1 MNSSLGHIL
10 LVANPAAQ
18 SGAGA
23 AAAERA
29 AANLR
34 TALGEDA
41 VTVARTAGPRHACA
55 IAEGAQGAQTVV
67 ALGGDG
73 LIHEVV
79 NGLMARPADD
89 RPQLGVIPVGSGNDY
104 ARTLGVPAKVDRACD
119 LLLSASSQP
128 ADVGCVNGGFFAET
142 LSFGLD
148 AAIAIDTMERRKRT
162 GRHGAALYMASGF
175 DQLFHHLDQREYRL
189 QLDDGP
195 VMEGKSITFAVQM
208 GPYYGGGFRICPD
221 ARLDDGLLD
230 VCISHPPI
238 TPAGAAA
245 IFL

>member
-1 MNSSLGHIL
+1 M
-10 LVANPAAQ
+10 VANPAAQ

-41 VTVARTAGPRHACA
+41 VTVVRTAGPRHACA
-55 IAEGAQGAQTVV
+55 IAEGAQGARTVV

-128 ADVGCVNGGFFAET
+128 ADVGCVNGA
-142 LSFGLD
+142 SSP
-148 AAIAIDTMERRKRT
+148 KRC
-162 GRHGAALYMASGF
+162 
-175 DQLFHHLDQREYRL
+175 RL
-189 QLDDGP
+189 
-195 VMEGKSITFAVQM
+195 A
-208 GPYYGGGFRICPD
+208 
-221 ARLDDGLLD
+221 
-230 VCISHPPI
+230 
-238 TPAGAAA
+238 
-245 IFL
+245 